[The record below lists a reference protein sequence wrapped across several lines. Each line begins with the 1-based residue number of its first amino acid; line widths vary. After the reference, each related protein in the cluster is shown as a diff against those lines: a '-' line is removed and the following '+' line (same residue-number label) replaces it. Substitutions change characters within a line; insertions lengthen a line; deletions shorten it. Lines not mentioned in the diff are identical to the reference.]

1 MLKLLTLCFHWSKL
15 WLHNMLGTWKIS
27 MSITMTFH
35 YNGKLKGSMKEIEF
49 NQYVNMTL
57 AVHNSQ
63 YYSIELLLSIH
74 MKNKKNEKL
83 PSRSRDYGLE
93 VNEQTSHVKLIYF
106 CFFVSLFSFPF
117 FPFFGVTNANK
128 ILAHKQHEAST

>member
-1 MLKLLTLCFHWSKL
+1 MENWKDQWRRLSLI
-15 WLHNMLGTWKIS
+15 NMWTW
-27 MSITMTFH
+27 
-35 YNGKLKGSMKEIEF
+35 
-49 NQYVNMTL
+49 QL

-117 FPFFGVTNANK
+117 FPFFGVTHANK
-128 ILAHKQHEAST
+128 ILAHKQHEASTWVWINTRIMLGPLEDLRRKTHILHTAWKYPM